1 MKLVDS
7 KYFSVLIAQ
16 PKSTNIALAFANRAV
31 VLSKAKEF
39 KFAIEDINAAID
51 TGKYPQENLHK
62 LYQRSAKSYECLQN
76 FENAVN
82 SYMKL
87 LSSLKI
93 SKLTKAQ
100 KLQIKNETGSCC
112 WQIVFDVLHID
123 KLNKQ
128 KGECCI
134 F

>member
-1 MKLVDS
+1 M
-7 KYFSVLIAQ
+7 
-16 PKSTNIALAFANRAV
+16 
-31 VLSKAKEF
+31 LSKVKEF

-62 LYQRSAKSYECLQN
+62 LYQRLAKSYECLQE
-76 FENAVN
+76 FEKAVD

-93 SKLTKAQ
+93 SKLTKTQ
-100 KLQIKNETGSCC
+100 KLQIKNETEKSLSFCKKAVTAKSLTS
-112 WQIVFDVLHID
+112 ISTNENHD
-123 KLNKQ
+123 KKEAFPFYKSFHPQLENSS
-128 KGECCI
+128 GN